1 MKHTIT
7 DPNKSDH
14 KWDELIVCQKKMK
27 FFMMI
32 YMIMH
37 CLYYNNM
44 LHLWESQW
52 SSSGR
57 IMYIGIYD
65 LSQSRVLHSTA
76 PPWKSRRWS
85 SRSPAWTSWPL
96 GLVAWDGDL
105 YTLHKM
111 CMAACRGLINGPS
124 IHAKNF
130 YLWELVTT
138 HTQLDM
144 AALSIAMIGD
154 GPRKVI
160 TGQKCF

>member
-1 MKHTIT
+1 
-7 DPNKSDH
+7 
-14 KWDELIVCQKKMK
+14 
-27 FFMMI
+27 MMI

-52 SSSGR
+52 SSSR
-57 IMYIGIYD
+57 HIMCVGIYASISN
-65 LSQSRVLHSTA
+65 LEWQSLFLLANGMYLWFEAKLCIAYYALHSTA

-130 YLWELVTT
+130 YLWYWELVTT
-138 HTQLDM
+138 HKQLDM
-144 AALSIAMIGD
+144 AALFIAMIGD

-160 TGQKCF
+160 TGQKCN